1 MRCRFNTSA
10 LCSKPNAIFD
20 NQYNKNVH
28 ELSCK
33 GRPLTA
39 APAGLSQNPAQKA
52 AAAEAARAGG
62 GGKVPSMFAG
72 GTIMAAP
79 PPAAV
84 AAPAVAPHVAATK
97 RRKRGGEGGEDEE
110 EDEEPWKD
118 CNGLSITNMFNLDPK
133 KFSLLFPWGKVKSWP
148 FSLTLTGTARAH
160 NCSGSLPAA
169 EKNTACKACRD
180 ATIHND
186 DLKRV
191 AELAK
196 KQQLAPGY
204 RNQHYNLAQM
214 ATAKVAAREKQEQLR
229 LVQLTGQRKLAAAAS
244 KISLFEQL
252 LHFLAQHDINRVDA
266 ILRGCIARAMK
277 REGSTGIVLRDIL
290 LQLDRA
296 LHGVGRAGCF
306 TEKEYDVALLL
317 LRLGGRGAATV
328 AARSLGLPSV
338 RSIQRHVAES
348 SLGRFHVTYSL
359 SSSTQDMAHNMKLL
373 QLGPWPWSLAMDDVA
388 VTPGL
393 GTVALEPSGVL
404 VVGHSLDVA
413 SLDTRFPCY
422 TTADISQAVKSCTAG
437 DPQSK
442 LRVAR
447 LAASDVTCLCCW
459 HRPAPRSGAREPSEH
474 WCCPRCR
481 AQVPHGKKAA
491 PSCARG
497 CWACV
502 HLPGSGCC

>member
-1 MRCRFNTSA
+1 MRCSFYTSA

-20 NQYNKNVH
+20 NQHNKHVH

-52 AAAEAARAGG
+52 AAAEAVRAAG

-72 GTIMAAP
+72 GTVIMAAP

-84 AAPAVAPHVAATK
+84 AAAAVAPHVAATK

-110 EDEEPWKD
+110 DDEDPWKD

-133 KFSLLFPWGKVKSWP
+133 KFPLLFPWGKVKSWP

-169 EKNTACKACRD
+169 EKNTACRACRD

-204 RNQHYNLAQM
+204 INQHYNLAQM

-229 LVQLTGQRKLAAAAS
+229 LVQLAGQRKLAAAAS

-317 LRLGGRGAATV
+317 LRLGGRGAAAV

-348 SLGRFHVTYSL
+348 SLGRFHVTYTL
-359 SSSTQDMAHNMKLL
+359 SSS
-373 QLGPWPWSLAMDDVA
+373 
-388 VTPGL
+388 
-393 GTVALEPSGVL
+393 
-404 VVGHSLDVA
+404 
-413 SLDTRFPCY
+413 
-422 TTADISQAVKSCTAG
+422 
-437 DPQSK
+437 
-442 LRVAR
+442 
-447 LAASDVTCLCCW
+447 
-459 HRPAPRSGAREPSEH
+459 
-474 WCCPRCR
+474 
-481 AQVPHGKKAA
+481 
-491 PSCARG
+491 
-497 CWACV
+497 
-502 HLPGSGCC
+502 